1 LQKKETLIALCADTF
16 SNHSGYDKKRKD
28 PMITLMREKTIPL
41 TVPNSKWLNHLLA
54 LMIGVVAAMTIVQ
67 FQLTRIA
74 ELDGK
79 KNQTYPKAT
88 YLAEEQV
95 TQSNLD
101 LLFKLPKLGFEN
113 LIANGSFL
121 SFIQY
126 FGDDVA
132 RQSTGYSVTPS
143 FFKVIVSRDPLFLGM
158 YPYLSSSVS
167 LFAGQPQ
174 QTVSLLEQGLRSIPP
189 QLQPDAY
196 FLWQSKGTDELL
208 FLGRNSAAQASYEKA
223 AEWASRS
230 SDPQIQS
237 IAKRS
242 RQTAQFLAANP
253 DSRQARVASWFNILT
268 NAIDDSTR
276 QFAVQQITAL
286 GGKVSVTEQGALQVK
301 MPKQD

>member
-1 LQKKETLIALCADTF
+1 LRGECRDTGGFLNSLCVSIKVDRSPVWVDGLMHISHGHISRRITQIWGILVIFLSGFGTF
-16 SNHSGYDKKRKD
+16 
-28 PMITLMREKTIPL
+28 
-41 TVPNSKWLNHLLA
+41 HL
-54 LMIGVVAAMTIVQ
+54 
-67 FQLTRIA
+67 
-74 ELDGK
+74 
-79 KNQTYPKAT
+79 QTYKLSQLGQKAT
-88 YLAEEQV
+88 QQMTKDEYLHEESQV
-95 TQSNLD
+95 QAKLT
-101 LLFKLPKLGFEN
+101 LLSKIPSSSYDN
-113 LIANGSFL
+113 LISDWAFL
-121 SFIQY
+121 SFLQY
-126 FGDDVA
+126 FGDDQA
-132 RQSTGYSVTPS
+132 RLQTGYRIAPDFFTVSVN
-143 FFKVIVSRDPLFLGM
+143 KDPLFLGM
-158 YPYLSSSVS
+158 YPYLSASVS

-174 QTVSLLEQGLRSIPP
+174 QTVQLLETGATLMPP
-189 QLQPDAY
+189 AKQPRAY